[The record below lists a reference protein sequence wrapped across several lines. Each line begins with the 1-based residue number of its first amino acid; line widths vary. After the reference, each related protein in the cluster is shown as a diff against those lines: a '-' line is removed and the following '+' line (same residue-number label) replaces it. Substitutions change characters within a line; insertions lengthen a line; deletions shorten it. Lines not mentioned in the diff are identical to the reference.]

1 MLQDREIDDGPG
13 PVVRAVAIV
22 ERKGVTKITSPQLN
36 LVYKVIDEFAPGL
49 GSNSS
54 GNVHYVA
61 RTMKFCDCDRFFRNV
76 LVISPPLHVCEHILA
91 VHLATS
97 AVLGP
102 HDQYMNQV
110 SMDNAAVV
118 DMIFEMFSGG
128 DYDR

>member
-1 MLQDREIDDGPG
+1 MLQDRELDDGPG

-36 LVYKVIDEFAPGL
+36 LVYKVIDEFTAGL
-49 GSNSS
+49 GSNAS

-61 RTMKFCDCDRFFRNV
+61 RTMKFCDCDRFLRNV
-76 LVISPPLHVCEHILA
+76 LISPPLHVCEHILA
-91 VHLATS
+91 VRLATS

-102 HDQYMNQV
+102 HDQYMNHV

-118 DMIFEMFSGG
+118 EMIFEMFSGG
-128 DYDR
+128 DYGH